1 VLTRFGLTVVADT
14 NRTSDTLSVA
24 GGTVSLTFPVVKG
37 GITMGLA
44 MFSRLTDDGG
54 TETVVAVNGQGH
66 VIVNGQRM
74 Y

>member
-1 VLTRFGLTVVADT
+1 M
-14 NRTSDTLSVA
+14 A